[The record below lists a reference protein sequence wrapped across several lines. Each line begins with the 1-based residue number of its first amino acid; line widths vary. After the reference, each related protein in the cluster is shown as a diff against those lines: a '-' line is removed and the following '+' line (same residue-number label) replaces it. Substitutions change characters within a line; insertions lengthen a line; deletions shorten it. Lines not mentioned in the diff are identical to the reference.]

1 MNVTLARGEDA
12 SCRMMCLGVEFSKPP
27 VIIAVVVILV
37 GDLVGQRRARL
48 CSVSVC
54 LSV

>member
-1 MNVTLARGEDA
+1 MNITLARGEDT
-12 SCRMMCLGVEFSKPP
+12 SYRTMCLGVEFSKPP
-27 VIIAVVVILV
+27 VIIAVIVILV
-37 GDLVGQRRARL
+37 GDLAEKRRACL